1 MNNADNPT
9 IIRSYDDVPVPTRL
23 TLHLRKNPVCQLG
36 HFVSSALGTMGM
48 VVRGHDKKM

>member
-23 TLHLRKNPVCQLG
+23 TLHLRKNPVWQLG